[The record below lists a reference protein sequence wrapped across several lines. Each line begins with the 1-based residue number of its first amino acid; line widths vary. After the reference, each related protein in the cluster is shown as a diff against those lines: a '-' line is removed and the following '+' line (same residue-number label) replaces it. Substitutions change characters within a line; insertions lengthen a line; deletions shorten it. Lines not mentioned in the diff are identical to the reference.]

1 MERIMED
8 DDSSTIDDLDI
19 KILAVL
25 SEDARKSSR
34 EVAETIGVSP
44 GTVYNRIKKMTEK
57 GVIRGY
63 VPLLNHLKM
72 GYVFTT
78 LILIQVE
85 GGHILD
91 VEKRLATTAEV
102 VAVYDIT
109 GEFDVA
115 LIAKFKSQAALNA
128 FIKSILKTP
137 HIKRTVT
144 SMVLNVV
151 KEDLRIPT

>member
-1 MERIMED
+1 MAD
-8 DDSSTIDDLDI
+8 DASSTIDALDA
-19 KILAVL
+19 KILDVL

-34 EVAETIGVSP
+34 EIAETIGVSP
-44 GTVYNRIKKMTEK
+44 GTVYNRIKKMTDR

-63 VPLLNHLKM
+63 VPLLNHMQM

-91 VEKRLATTAEV
+91 VEKRLATTPEV

-128 FIKSILKTP
+128 FIKSILRTP

-151 KEDLRIPT
+151 KEDPRIQP

>member
-1 MERIMED
+1 MD
-8 DDSSTIDDLDI
+8 ADNSHPIDDLDL

-25 SEDARKSSR
+25 SEDARQSSR
-34 EVAETIGVSP
+34 EVAEMIGVSP
-44 GTVYNRIKKMTEK
+44 GTVYNRIKKMTES

-115 LIAKFKSQAALNA
+115 IIAKFKSQAALNA

-151 KEDLRIPT
+151 KEDPRIQT

>member
-1 MERIMED
+1 MED

-19 KILAVL
+19 KVLSVL

-34 EVAETIGVSP
+34 EIAEAIGVSP
-44 GTVYNRIKKMTEK
+44 GTVYNRIKKMTES

-63 VPLLNHLKM
+63 VPLLNHIKM

-91 VEKRLATTAEV
+91 VEKHLATTPEV

-109 GEFDVA
+109 GEFDAA

-151 KEDLRIPT
+151 KEDPRIQP